1 MANDARTHW
10 LNSPFNA
17 FSHVGCDWAPDRLWK
32 RTEGVTHFS
41 QGFLWLPLIAQ
52 QQMFCQ
58 QRLKIAGRKR
68 RGLVALGET
77 WRRHNHRRFFSPGF
91 TLIRTWEAFR
101 LQQWHVELE
110 SEGKPLEIFFQGF
123 WRSHAEMLSDC
134 NSQRR
139 QCNANPAVNGP
150 SKTSLDLQD
159 KKKMWVS

>member
-1 MANDARTHW
+1 MANDAQTHR

-17 FSHVGCDWAPDRLWK
+17 FSHVWCDWAPDRLWK
-32 RTEGVTHFS
+32 RTEGVTHFL
-41 QGFLWLPLIAQ
+41 QGFLRLHLITQ

-58 QRLKIAGRKR
+58 QSLKIAGRKR

-77 WRRHNHRRFFSPGF
+77 WRLHNHSRLFSPGF
-91 TLIRTWEAFR
+91 TLIRRWEAFR

-110 SEGKPLEIFFQGF
+110 AEGETSGNFSYGF

-134 NSQRR
+134 NSLWR
-139 QCNANPAVNGP
+139 QCNANSAVNGP

-159 KKKMWVS
+159 KKKMWVN